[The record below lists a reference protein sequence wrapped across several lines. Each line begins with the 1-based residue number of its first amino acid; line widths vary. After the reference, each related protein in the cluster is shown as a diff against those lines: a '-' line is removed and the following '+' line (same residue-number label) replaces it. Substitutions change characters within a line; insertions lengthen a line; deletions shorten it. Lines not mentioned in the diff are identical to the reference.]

1 MSDNTYEAVLARHQ
15 TELKYIGQSQ
25 LREAH
30 LALMIMTDCRGEFY
44 TNMTEYGKAN
54 PLRRDVVLT

>member
-1 MSDNTYEAVLARHQ
+1 
-15 TELKYIGQSQ
+15 
-25 LREAH
+25 
-30 LALMIMTDCRGEFY
+30 MIMTDCRGEFY